1 MTKVVFYGT
10 SSFAVP
16 SLQALA
22 GDGRFSIVG
31 VITQPDRPVGRHAE
45 MTPTPIKQA
54 AIELSLPVFT
64 ELNGLEFDA
73 AVVASY
79 GNIIPQAILDLAPHR
94 FLNIH
99 ASLLPQYRGASPI
112 REAIKNGDAKTGV
125 TFMEMDA
132 KMDHGPTLKQFEL
145 SISPKATT
153 PSLTD
158 ELAVIGA
165 QYIGDILAGVLDGSI
180 QPVEQ
185 SHAEATYVKLI
196 KKEDGFVDLNTMG
209 AEDIERLVRANQP
222 WPGTYMIQNEKRV
235 KILEALVEQGVL
247 VLDVVQP
254 EGKRP
259 MNGPDFL
266 RGLPR

>member
-1 MTKVVFYGT
+1 
-10 SSFAVP
+10 
-16 SLQALA
+16 
-22 GDGRFSIVG
+22 
-31 VITQPDRPVGRHAE
+31 
-45 MTPTPIKQA
+45 
-54 AIELSLPVFT
+54 
-64 ELNGLEFDA
+64 
-73 AVVASY
+73 
-79 GNIIPQAILDLAPHR
+79 
-94 FLNIH
+94 
-99 ASLLPQYRGASPI
+99 
-112 REAIKNGDAKTGV
+112 
-125 TFMEMDA
+125 MEMDA

-145 SISPKATT
+145 PISPKATT

-165 QYIGDILAGVLDGSI
+165 QHIGDILAGVLDGSI

-185 SHAEATYVKLI
+185 NHAAATYVKLI
-196 KKEDGFVDLNTMG
+196 KKEDGFVDLNTMS
-209 AEDIERLVRANQP
+209 AESIERLVRANQP

-235 KILEALVEQGVL
+235 KILEAHVERGVL